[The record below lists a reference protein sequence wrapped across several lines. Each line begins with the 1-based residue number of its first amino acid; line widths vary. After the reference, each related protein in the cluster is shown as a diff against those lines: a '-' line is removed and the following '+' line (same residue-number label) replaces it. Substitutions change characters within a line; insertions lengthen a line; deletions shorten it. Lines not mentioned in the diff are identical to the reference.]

1 MRWLLSVSMLLGL
14 ALAVGV
20 SSAPARADLITVHVT
35 TDDSIPPNPDAFE
48 VCPCDGKEQPFRFW
62 AKSDIGHWVQ
72 FFKLRMTG
80 VGVDQTGDDV
90 SATRPAKIDAYW
102 EDIEN
107 SWGVLTPETI
117 DWHQNNTVFPHGP
130 PGYIGT
136 DWTFIGEIYP
146 IVATDCDRG
155 NETNTDISGFFW
167 DDDGTGFVPTTF
179 LGADPVRELT
189 PDCDSSPYVVCP
201 ARRAYCW
208 GAETC
213 EGAYPE
219 RESTCGECGTNPD
232 CGPHEQCCCGV
243 CELGECCFDFECHN
257 YEVCVQNECV
267 IRRGCEDDEDCDE
280 PFPYCVGGACKECRY
295 SFHCGPGKGCVDG
308 VCEFVAE

>member
-20 SSAPARADLITVHVT
+20 SSAPATADLITVHVT
-35 TDDSIPPNPDAFE
+35 TDDSMPPNLDAFE
-48 VCPCDGKEQPFRFW
+48 VCPCDGEEQPLTFW
-62 AKSDIGHWVQ
+62 AKSDTGHYIRQWTVGFGIG
-72 FFKLRMTG
+72 LEEI
-80 VGVDQTGDDV
+80 GDDI
-90 SATRPAKIDAYW
+90 SAARTMKLGHHWTDEVEGAAYSAQPDGILW
-102 EDIEN
+102 N
-107 SWGVLTPETI
+107 ATT
-117 DWHQNNTVFPHGP
+117 NA
-130 PGYIGT
+130 GYIGT
-136 DWTFIGEIYP
+136 DWVFLGQAYP
-146 IVATDCDRG
+146 IVAEVCDRG
-155 NETNTDISGFFW
+155 NETNTDARGY
-167 DDDGTGFVPTTF
+167 FVRWNPPNFIPSTF
-179 LGADPVRELT
+179 GPEDPVRELT

-213 EGAYPE
+213 GGAYPE